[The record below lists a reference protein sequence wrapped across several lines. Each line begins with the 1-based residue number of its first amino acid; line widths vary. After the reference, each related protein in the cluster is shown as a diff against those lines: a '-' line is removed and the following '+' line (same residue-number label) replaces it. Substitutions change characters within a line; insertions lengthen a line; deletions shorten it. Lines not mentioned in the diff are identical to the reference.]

1 MKNLDS
7 LTDLQN
13 LRARAE
19 RRRLVTASLPPDA
32 APADMQRLVQ
42 ELQVHQIELEMQYEE
57 LLLAQSDAEAS
68 RVQYLE
74 LYDFAPVGYCTLSA
88 EGTLH
93 QLNLRTSQLLGQVR
107 QRLLGRRLSLFIDA
121 ADRGR
126 FADFLTRLWAAPGE
140 RLTCEVAMRRGDNSV
155 FFAQIEGVAASEGP
169 DETQPPAYWRL
180 VLLDVSERRRAAD
193 ELAAS
198 EARFRATFEQS
209 NDGMVLL
216 EDHRFVDVNA
226 AAMRLLGCTQ
236 ATQMVG
242 HPLSEFWPEFQPDGR
257 RSMTVLTQCMER
269 AQRHGWCRL
278 EWQRLNAAGQPVWD
292 EMSFNPVQ
300 VQGQPLLHAA
310 WRDITERKRN
320 EQQLQESEARLNMAL
335 SASETGVFTLD
346 TATRQVY
353 WDERSRA
360 IFGGSFAPG
369 PVPVQQLLARIHADD
384 TARVWA
390 DLEQAFATQE
400 TLAADYRV
408 VWPTGAVHHVSSAG
422 RVVSGEVGQ
431 PPQFI
436 GVLRDVTALYD
447 AEADLHYKTLVLERL
462 LNHMPMV
469 LLRLRPDGSYLEMA
483 GAGLRALGIKDNG
496 LVGKNVFEVF
506 PAMRGPMQQ
515 VLSGQPV
522 EFVFEAEVQGQ
533 QVAFKDY
540 GFFDEQRQQAVVLAV
555 DITEAERQKR
565 QLRAEKDFTQSL
577 LENSIDGIVA
587 IDTTG
592 RVTAWNNQAA
602 HYFGHAAAEA
612 VGRPL
617 FELLPHLDTDYA
629 RQLVGRVL
637 GGEQVTWTSQSFTH
651 REGHYDAYHV
661 PLKPTD
667 GAAPT
672 GVLVIFRDVTERDRL
687 TQEATRLELRQ
698 QQEVLSAI
706 LTTQEEERR
715 RIAEALHN
723 GLGQLLYGTRLHL
736 DSLPPSEA
744 VHASQQL
751 LNEAIRTTRTISFEL
766 TPGILE
772 DFGLVV
778 ALEELAKRI
787 PPSQLRVDLN
797 LHGLGDALPHM
808 LEIAVYRIVQ
818 ELLNNVMKHAQA
830 QEVFVQ
836 VSREDEQLHIS
847 VEDDG
852 VGFDPNQP
860 VGRGGIGLSGIR
872 TRVGLLGG
880 TLDIQSHAGH
890 GTGVFLALPV
900 PAATAAG

>member
-32 APADMQRLVQ
+32 DQADVQRLVQ

-57 LLLAQSDAEAS
+57 LLIAQADAEAS
-68 RVQYLE
+68 RVQYFE
-74 LYDFAPVGYCTLSA
+74 LYDFAPVGYCTLA
-88 EGTLH
+88 ADGTLH
-93 QLNLRTSQLLGQVR
+93 QFNLRTSQLLGQVR
-107 QRLLGRRLSLFIDA
+107 QRLLGRRLALFVDL

-126 FADFLTRLWAAPGE
+126 FADFLAQLWAAPGE
-140 RLTCEVAMRRGDNSV
+140 RFTCEVAMRRADDSL
-155 FFAQIEGVAASEGP
+155 FFAQVEGVAASEGA
-169 DETQPPAYWRL
+169 DDTQPPIHGRL
-180 VLLDVSERRRAAD
+180 VLLDVSERHQAAA

-209 NDGMVLL
+209 SDGMLLL

-226 AAMRLLGCTQ
+226 AAVRLLGRAHAAQ
-236 ATQMVG
+236 VVG
-242 HPLSEFWPEFQPDGR
+242 RHLAEFWPEFQPDGR
-257 RSMTVLTQCMER
+257 RSMAVLAQCIAR
-269 AQRHGWCRL
+269 AQGHGWCRL
-278 EWQRLNAAGQPVWD
+278 EWQRLDATGQPVWD
-292 EMSFNPVQ
+292 EMSFNPVL

-310 WRDITERKRN
+310 WRDITERKHT
-320 EQQLQESEARLNMAL
+320 ELLLQQSEARLNMAL

-346 TATRQVY
+346 IATRQVQ
-353 WDERSRA
+353 WDERSRT
-360 IFGGSFAPG
+360 IFGNSFAPG
-369 PVPVQQLLARIHADD
+369 PVPVQQLLGRIHPDD

-390 DLEQAFATQE
+390 DMEQAFATQE

-408 VWPTGAVHHVSSAG
+408 VQPTGAVHHVSSAG
-422 RVVSGEVGQ
+422 RVVSGGVGQ

-436 GVLRDVTALYD
+436 GVLRDVTALYA
-447 AEADLHYKTLVLERL
+447 AEAELHYKTLVLERL
-462 LNHMPMV
+462 LSHMPMV
-469 LLRLRPDGSYLEMA
+469 LLRLRPDGSYLEMT
-483 GAGLRALGIKDNG
+483 GAGLTALGLTEDS
-496 LVGKNVFEVF
+496 LVGANVFEVF
-506 PAMRGPMQQ
+506 PALREPLGK
-515 VLSGQPV
+515 VLRGQPT
-522 EFVFEAEVQGQ
+522 EFIFETEAQGQ
-533 QVAFKDY
+533 QVAFQDY

-577 LENSIDGIVA
+577 LENSIDGVVA
-587 IDTTG
+587 IDAEG
-592 RVTAWNNQAA
+592 RVTAWNSQAA
-602 HYFGHAAAEA
+602 RYFGPSAAEA
-612 VGRPL
+612 LGQSI

-629 RQLVGRVL
+629 HQLMKRVL
-637 GGEQVTWTSQSFTH
+637 GGEQVMLASQPFGH

-667 GAAPT
+667 AAAPT
-672 GVLVIFRDVTERDRL
+672 GVLILFRDVTERDRL
-687 TQEATRLELRQ
+687 TQEATRQELRQ

-744 VHASQQL
+744 VSASQQL

-778 ALEELAKRI
+778 ALEELVKRI

-797 LHGLGDALPHM
+797 LSLG
-808 LEIAVYRIVQ
+808 
-818 ELLNNVMKHAQA
+818 
-830 QEVFVQ
+830 
-836 VSREDEQLHIS
+836 
-847 VEDDG
+847 
-852 VGFDPNQP
+852 
-860 VGRGGIGLSGIR
+860 
-872 TRVGLLGG
+872 
-880 TLDIQSHAGH
+880 
-890 GTGVFLALPV
+890 
-900 PAATAAG
+900 